1 VTGTAGRVPGPKIPD
16 KISTSSRNPAKR
28 QESYNPDVPGSAT
41 QDGWAA
47 PPLSE
52 LIVRSQPGAGLH
64 TVSDDGRVV
73 ADLLSVRGAA
83 GRFLVPADSRATAAR
98 SLLAYNRLRPLR
110 VRAVRAA
117 MGWALRAG
125 AGDALSEPRRM
136 VAPQDAPVL
145 LDHLAHVLGEPR
157 VVFAGTEKG
166 GSGFVTPVLQ
176 LFTPD
181 GTSIGFAKIGWD
193 PVTIDMVRAEADGLE
208 LAGRAR
214 WDGMRVPEVR
224 WRGRWQDL
232 ELLVTAPMPRRV
244 RRLRLSELPPVEP
257 LLDVALL
264 DGPLRRHTV
273 TASQYWSDALATAV
287 DERAAG
293 RDELTRHLDAVARD
307 FGDAELTF
315 GRWHGDWV
323 EWNLARAGADLW
335 VWDWAYSAPGV
346 PLGFDLLQFFHLR
359 HRVLREEPGE
369 VALQRAAEEAEPGL
383 GRLGIPAD
391 ERRAV
396 IALHRA
402 EVLLREERARQ
413 ARAAVGAP

>member
-1 VTGTAGRVPGPKIPD
+1 VTGPGGAGPGPADPD
-16 KISTSSRNPAKR
+16 KISTSSRIRAKR
-28 QESYNPDVPGSAT
+28 HKSYNPDVPGTAT
-41 QDGWAA
+41 QGGWAA

-52 LIVRSQPGAGLH
+52 LIVRSHPGAGLH
-64 TVSDDGRVV
+64 TVSDHGRVV

-98 SLLAYNRLRPLR
+98 SLLAYNRLRPRR

-125 AGDALSEPRRM
+125 AADALSEPRRI
-136 VAPQDAPVL
+136 VADADAPVL
-145 LDHLAHVLGEPR
+145 LDHLAHVLGESR

-181 GTSIGFAKIGWD
+181 GTSVGFAKIGWD

-208 LAGRAR
+208 LAGRAG
-214 WDGMRVPEVR
+214 WDGMRVPEVS
-224 WRGRWQDL
+224 WRGEWQGL

-244 RRLRLSELPPVEP
+244 RRLHLSELPPVEP

-264 DGPLRRHTV
+264 DGPLTRETV
-273 TASQYWSDALATAV
+273 TGSRYWADALATAA
-287 DERAAG
+287 DGRAAG
-293 RDELTRHLDAVARD
+293 RDELTRHLDDVARD

-323 EWNLARAGADLW
+323 EWNLARAGRDLW

-346 PLGFDLLQFFHLR
+346 PFGFDLLQFFHLR
-359 HRVLREEPGE
+359 HKVLREAPGE
-369 VALQRAAEEAEPGL
+369 VALQRAATEADPGL

-396 IALHRA
+396 VALHRA

-413 ARAAVGAP
+413 ARAAVGSS